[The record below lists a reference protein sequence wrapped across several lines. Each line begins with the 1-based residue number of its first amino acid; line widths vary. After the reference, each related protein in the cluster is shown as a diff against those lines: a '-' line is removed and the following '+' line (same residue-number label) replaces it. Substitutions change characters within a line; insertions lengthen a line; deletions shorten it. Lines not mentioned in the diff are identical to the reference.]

1 MQHTQHTLEQQRELF
16 KQRRFL
22 AMPLAGMLV
31 WAVIGIMSPFVS
43 ELVQVY
49 SVWLGC
55 GSIFYIALALSK
67 LTGED
72 FFAKNRAKNTFDHL
86 FLLTVTMCLM
96 MFPIAMIYSTENSSS
111 VPLTVGIIAGLM
123 WLPFSWIIEHWIGY
137 FHAIARTA
145 GTVIVWLAF
154 PEYRFAAVAL
164 VIVLTYALTLVV
176 LEQRYRVKQATTDT
190 QYPPKQTTHKITI

>member
-1 MQHTQHTLEQQRELF
+1 MQHAQHTLEQQRELF

-31 WAVIGIMSPFVS
+31 WALIGMMAPFVS
-43 ELVQVY
+43 ELAQVY

-55 GSIFYIALALSK
+55 GSIFYLAIALAK

-72 FFAKNRAKNTFDHL
+72 FFGKHRAKNTFDRL
-86 FLLTVTMCLM
+86 FLLAVTMCLM
-96 MFPIAMIYSTENSSS
+96 MFPIAMIYSTQNSSS

-137 FHAIARTA
+137 FHAIARTV
-145 GTVIVWLAF
+145 GVLIVWLAF
-154 PEYRFAAVAL
+154 PEHRFEAIAL
-164 VIVLTYALTLVV
+164 VIVLIYALTVYV
-176 LEQRYRVKQATTDT
+176 LERRYRAHLTAAVAL
-190 QYPPKQTTHKITI
+190 